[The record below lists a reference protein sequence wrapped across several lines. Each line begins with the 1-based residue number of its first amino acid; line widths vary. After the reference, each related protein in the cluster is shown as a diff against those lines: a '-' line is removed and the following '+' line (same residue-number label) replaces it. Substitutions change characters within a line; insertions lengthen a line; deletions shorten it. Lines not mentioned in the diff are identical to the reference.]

1 MHIFLRR
8 SGKLLGSFDRD
19 DYLTIR
25 DQGGVFSD
33 DEWCHVGGNSWCSVG
48 DTEPFLRRNEEKRK
62 WMEEINQMSARAA
75 HDSYNFKVWYC
86 TVSHRAGL
94 AGKISQPDAPA
105 LIGRSFI
112 SGIHLAGFGAFSAA
126 ETADFFQINP
136 DVRRLSPLCREWLCP
151 DGLGKTSMGRAVEMV
166 RNVAEGRRLS
176 QDERSFL
183 HRACRCTVTVE
194 FRFKDGPDSATLVVE
209 DGVPILSAS
218 SRVREALSRVRFIEC
233 IDLPGLSCPHD
244 YLEPVTFEIIRS
256 RWLGVFPRFPVLDDG
271 GPNQEVLRRSLGNPR
286 RSERILAE
294 LLILLHEAEANELTL
309 IMERPFACL
318 NVEESR
324 DAIKYL
330 ADASLRGANQ
340 VLLLDDAKRQFA
352 EP

>member
-19 DYLTIR
+19 DYLTMR

-33 DEWCHVGGNSWCSVG
+33 DEWCHVGANSWCSVG
-48 DTEPFLRRNEEKRK
+48 DAEPFLRRNEEKRK
-62 WMEEINQMSARAA
+62 RMDEINRMCARAA
-75 HDSYNFKVWYC
+75 HDSYNFRVWYC
-86 TVSHRAGL
+86 SVSHRPGL
-94 AGKISQPDAPA
+94 AGKVSQPDAPA
-105 LIGRSFI
+105 LVGRSFI
-112 SGIHLAGFGAFSAA
+112 SVIRLAGFGAFSEAA
-126 ETADFFQINP
+126 EANFSLINP

-151 DGLGKTSMGRAVEMV
+151 GGLGKTSMGRAVEMV

-176 QDERSFL
+176 QEEHSYL
-183 HRACRCTVTVE
+183 HRAGPCTVTVE

-209 DGVPILSAS
+209 DGVPFLSAS

-233 IDLPGLSCPHD
+233 IDQLGLNRPHD
-244 YLEPVTFEIIRS
+244 YLEPITFEIIRS
-256 RWLGVFPRFPVLDDG
+256 RWLGVFPRFPVMDDG

-286 RSERILAE
+286 LSERILAE
-294 LLILLHEAEANELTL
+294 LLILLHEAEAKELTL
-309 IMERPFACL
+309 IMERPFECL
-318 NVEESR
+318 NIQEAR
-324 DAIKYL
+324 DATKYL

-340 VLLLDDAKRQFA
+340 VLLLDNAKRQFA